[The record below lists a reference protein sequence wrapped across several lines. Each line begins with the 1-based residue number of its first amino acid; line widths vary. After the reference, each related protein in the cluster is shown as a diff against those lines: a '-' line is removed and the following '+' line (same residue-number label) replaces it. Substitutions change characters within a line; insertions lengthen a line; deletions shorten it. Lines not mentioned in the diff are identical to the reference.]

1 MKAGRKRA
9 FDRDIALDKAMRL
22 FWVNGYSATSI
33 ANLSAELGINTPS
46 LYAAF
51 GNKETLFKEVL
62 AHYVEQ
68 YAAINYHYLT
78 ETSDAT
84 LKQRLQA
91 CFYGLIHLF
100 ASSDTPRGCLLV
112 KSVNESDSAVFPE
125 NALLY
130 MRQQGQKTKQL
141 LMTLLESDM
150 HQANCAHNQDI
161 ETLVD
166 YLLAV
171 SYGLAVQAKAGQSET
186 ALKSVFNHALSAIP
200 NH

>member
-68 YAAINYHYLT
+68 YAGVNYHYLT

-112 KSVNESDSAVFPE
+112 KSVNESDSVSFPKD
-125 NALLY
+125 ALLY
-130 MRQQGQKTKQL
+130 MRQQGQETKQL

-150 HQANCAHNQDI
+150 HQASSTHNQDI

-171 SYGLAVQAKAGQSET
+171 SYGLAVQAKAGQSEA
-186 ALKSVFNHALSAIP
+186 ALKSVFDHALSAIP

>member
-33 ANLSAELGINTPS
+33 ANLSTELGINTPS

-62 AHYVEQ
+62 EHYIAQ
-68 YAAINYHYLT
+68 YSGPNYLHLT
-78 ETSDAT
+78 KTSEAT
-84 LKQRLQA
+84 LKKRLQA

-100 ASSDTPRGCLLV
+100 ANSDTPRGCLLV
-112 KSVNESDSAVFPE
+112 KSVNESDSAAFPE
-125 NALLY
+125 AALLY
-130 MRQQGQKTKQL
+130 MKQQGQETKQL

-150 HQANCAHNQDI
+150 NQANSAHNPDI

-171 SYGLAVQAKAGQSET
+171 SYGLAVQAKAGQSEA
-186 ALKSVFNHALSAIP
+186 ALKSVFDHALSAIP